1 MEEEGGSREQDQAL
15 LGKVGH
21 GWCVIQENDIPD
33 VPGRLIEWE
42 GEALIGVEG
51 KGNPGAAGQW
61 VMFT

>member
-1 MEEEGGSREQDQAL
+1 M
-15 LGKVGH
+15 
-21 GWCVIQENDIPD
+21 IQENDIPD